1 MRKEKSRMINNT
13 IYCIKYIWKIDRK
26 YILLMIV
33 ISILTSLF
41 NIINLS
47 ILRYITEAITMQEM
61 KYFLMIIC
69 LMLLLSVVI
78 AIINGSASY
87 LYEPLLQ
94 NRIIEKI
101 QSDIYAK
108 AKTFNLEEYD
118 NEEFYD
124 LYYFVAENGKTGIL
138 NAITLTTGILTR
150 ACMCRNGI
158 AFSSALGDSDN
169 CSNCGCNCL
178 PWNHGSNASTASNA
192 DRASV

>member
-138 NAITLTTGILTR
+138 NAITLTLSLIH
-150 ACMCRNGI
+150 I
-158 AFSSALGDSDN
+158 
-169 CSNCGCNCL
+169 
-178 PWNHGSNASTASNA
+178 
-192 DRASV
+192 

>member
-1 MRKEKSRMINNT
+1 
-13 IYCIKYIWKIDRK
+13 
-26 YILLMIV
+26 MIV

-124 LYYFVAENGKTGIL
+124 LYYL
-138 NAITLTTGILTR
+138 
-150 ACMCRNGI
+150 
-158 AFSSALGDSDN
+158 SDK
-169 CSNCGCNCL
+169 
-178 PWNHGSNASTASNA
+178 
-192 DRASV
+192 

>member
-1 MRKEKSRMINNT
+1 LKKEKNYVIKNT

-47 ILRYITEAITMQEM
+47 ILRYITAMQEM
-61 KYFLMIIC
+61 RYFLMIIGV
-69 LMLLLSVVI
+69 MLLLSVVI

-101 QSDIYAK
+101 QGDIYTK

-124 LYYFVAENGKTGIL
+124 LYYFVAENGKIGIL
-138 NAITLTTGILTR
+138 NAITLTTGILTSIT
-150 ACMCRNGI
+150 NI
-158 AFSSALGDSDN
+158 K
-169 CSNCGCNCL
+169 
-178 PWNHGSNASTASNA
+178 
-192 DRASV
+192 

>member
-169 CSNCGCNCL
+169 CSNCL

-192 DRASV
+192 DRASA